1 MIRNPLAALIAVVT
15 IFSGVSATAKEA
27 KEPNLAQVAIE
38 VNSAGPFAGQF
49 STLIAL
55 AVSDEEILDILTS
68 VGQHTVFAP
77 TDTAFD
83 NLFSA
88 AAASCVELTPG
99 LVNAVVK
106 YHLVK
111 GRRDSTSVLDASQI
125 RTLLG
130 AFFAQSGGL
139 LTDGAG
145 EVATI
150 IATDVP
156 ASNGYIHG
164 IDKVLLPF
172 ALQNQCE
179 G

>member
-1 MIRNPLAALIAVVT
+1 MIRKSLTALAAIT
-15 IFSGVSATAKEA
+15 MMISGASALAKEA
-27 KEPNLAQVAIE
+27 KDPSLAQVAIA

-55 AVSDEEILDILTS
+55 AVSDEQILEILTS
-68 VGQHTVFAP
+68 AGQHTVFAP
-77 TDTAFD
+77 TDAAFD
-83 NLFSA
+83 GLFSA
-88 AAASCVELTPG
+88 AAANCVDLTPD

-106 YHLVK
+106 YHIAK
-111 GRRDSTSVLDASQI
+111 GRRDSTSVLDSSQI

-156 ASNGYIHG
+156 ASNGYIHA

-172 ALQNQCE
+172 ALQNQCAS
-179 G
+179 